1 MTEMERLHRQA
12 QRNKQFYPPGTR
24 LELLHMDDPYSPVP
38 DGTRGTV
45 RFVDDAGQLHMN
57 WDNGRTLA
65 VDTDVDTIRKLTMD
79 EIAEEEIAKGHEVV
93 NLGDDC
99 QIVLPDEPVDCS
111 SLGYFDELEEE
122 CWDLV
127 KSYCARL
134 GIKMIP
140 DEDGKP
146 PISFDVAKSI
156 QDNILGQLQE
166 AGVEFR
172 FDGQNEEINEDAEEA
187 PVMRM

>member
-1 MTEMERLHRQA
+1 MTDRV
-12 QRNKQFYPPGTR
+12 KQLKENYPPGTR
-24 LELLHMDDPYSPVP
+24 LELLHMDDPYQPVP
-38 DGTRGTV
+38 DGMRGTV
-45 RFVDDAGQLHMN
+45 HHVDDGGHIDMR
-57 WDNGRTLA
+57 WDNGRTLSL
-65 VDTDVDTIRKLTMD
+65 VYDKDKFRKLTMD

-127 KSYCARL
+127 KSYCSRL

-156 QDNILGQLQE
+156 QDNILGQLEE

-172 FDGQNEEINEDAEEA
+172 FDGQDEGFN
-187 PVMRM
+187 MKM

>member
-1 MTEMERLHRQA
+1 MTLAEQ
-12 QRNKQFYPPGTR
+12 QRVARTKPNYPPGTR
-24 LELLHMDDPYSPVP
+24 IELIQMGDDPRPVAP
-38 DGTRGTV
+38 GTRGEV
-45 RFVDDAGQLHMN
+45 SCVDDMGSIHMH

-65 VDTDVDTIRKLTMD
+65 VNTEVDTIRKLTMD

-127 KSYCARL
+127 KSYCSRL

-156 QDNILGQLQE
+156 QDNILGQLEE
-166 AGVEFR
+166 AGVEFN
-172 FDGQNEEINEDAEEA
+172 FDGQDEGFN
-187 PVMRM
+187 MKM

>member
-12 QRNKQFYPPGTR
+12 QRNKAQYPSGTR
-24 LELLHMDDPYSPVP
+24 LELIHMDDPYSPVP

-45 RFVDDAGQLHMN
+45 NFVDDAGQLHMN

-65 VDTDVDTIRKLTMD
+65 VDTDVDTFRKLTMD
-79 EIAEEEIAKGHEVV
+79 EIAEEEIAKGHSVV

-111 SLGYFDELEEE
+111 SLGFFDELEDE
-122 CWDLV
+122 CWELV
-127 KSYCARL
+127 RSYCALL

-140 DEDGKP
+140 DEDGNP

-156 QDNILGQLQE
+156 QDNILEQLQE

-172 FDGQNEEINEDAEEA
+172 FDGQDEGFN
-187 PVMRM
+187 MKM